1 MAWRRLTTA
10 QWETIR
16 PHLPPPKA
24 RPRGGR
30 PRVEDR
36 RCFAGILWILWTGAP
51 WSELPRRYGS
61 PSTCWRRLQQ
71 WEETGVLL
79 KLWRAFLAQLHDQE
93 KLRWDECF
101 ADGSFVPA
109 KRGGPKSA
117 PPSGA
122 RAQSGWFWSRARGP
136 PLGAVPGGG
145 FPCGGYAP
153 RKNARHRGRRAAGE
167 AWTPPQAAR
176 PLDCGSRLR

>member
-1 MAWRRLTTA
+1 MAWRQLTKA
-10 QWETIR
+10 PWETLR

-36 RCFAGILWILWTGAP
+36 RCFEGILWILWTGAP

-61 PSTCWRRLQQ
+61 PSTCWRRLTQ

-79 KLWRAFLAQLHDQE
+79 KLWRAVLAQLHDQE
-93 KLRWDECF
+93 KRRWDEGC

-109 KRGGPKSA
+109 KRGGPQSA

-122 RAQSGWFWSRARGP
+122 RAQSGWLWSMA
-136 PLGAVPGGG
+136 
-145 FPCGGYAP
+145 
-153 RKNARHRGRRAAGE
+153 RGRRWEHTWRRLPRRKLRSSKQRSTQWPSGG
-167 AWTPPQAAR
+167 R
-176 PLDCGSRLR
+176 GSLDAPASGPTA